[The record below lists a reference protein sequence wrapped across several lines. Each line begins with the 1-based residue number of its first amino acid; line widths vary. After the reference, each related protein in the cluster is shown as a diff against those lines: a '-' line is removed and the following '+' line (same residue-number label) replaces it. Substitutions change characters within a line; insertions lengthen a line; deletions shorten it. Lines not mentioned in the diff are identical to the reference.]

1 MGVKAVEGASNG
13 RPMVGNRDALRLRQ
27 LLVARYGW
35 ELGLEAWQEAMAYAW
50 EHRDAMEAM
59 KNPFGYLYR
68 VGQSSVR
75 RGRRWRRRVTLP
87 AAAPSRL
94 PEVEPGLP
102 AALALLSSQQ
112 RLAVLLVHAHGW
124 TQLEAASVL
133 GIDVST
139 LRNHL
144 RRGMA
149 RLRIELGVDDG
160 EPG

>member
-1 MGVKAVEGASNG
+1 MGVKAVEGASHNHS
-13 RPMVGNRDALRLRQ
+13 MVGNRDALRLRQ

-50 EHRDAMEAM
+50 EHRDAMASME
-59 KNPFGYLYR
+59 NPFGYLYR

-87 AAAPSRL
+87 AAAPGRL

-102 AALALLSSQQ
+102 AALAMLSSQQ

-124 TQLEAASVL
+124 TQLEAARAL
-133 GIDVST
+133 EIDVST